1 MRTSKKLLSF
11 FLAVV
16 MVITTCSVGFTAF
29 AQDNSNSIWK
39 TEAEAKDAFDTL
51 NGLADQ
57 LPQLLMGIDALKDV
71 IANPVYEKYAKAD
84 GKTLADLSN
93 ADKESIAAKA
103 TMQDLLGCLQPLLI
117 GLLNGQDQEGFL
129 KWFAGKYP
137 NYKDA
142 ILDANGNVKN
152 ASAFDYLNDNGN
164 NQLSYYEIVALCD
177 AYKDADSTGTLAKWY
192 DQLIELAKLYPEIYN
207 RNAQNAAAVEAIADQ
222 IRGHVIV
229 QPGGSKNANNYSWHN
244 ATLYDLKN
252 FEFDYGENEKLVKK
266 AIDDYNKTCDLT
278 GNPYKANDFAEYI
291 YYSMGAGYTL
301 TFSHIVE
308 YMKALKAVGTE
319 LTYKGTANIYG
330 VNDTAYEITD
340 AITLDNYAELFR
352 EATLKANNIESA
364 ADYLENLPSNVD
376 ELIADAE
383 KTIAELTPQR
393 DAAQKKYDEAKA
405 VFENGAD
412 GDTEGYEA
420 QLDKIYADYE
430 AAYAKA
436 KNIPAKCN
444 LNRQY
449 FNSKLVGNSPAN
461 AAKISRNDAHT
472 FASSSEGNTSLIGAL
487 NEKYKEYFAIMKNYP
502 AYDKNIYDADPEGSG
517 MFKPVREYDAEI
529 AEAQKVIDT
538 YSTRLYNEEY
548 AESYMDMK
556 AVSFLTG
563 TVLYTNEGSS
573 TGSRIGNSIY
583 YTDIINGLVILN
595 SNASTVKDVTALAA
609 AKMPKGTATSQLT
622 DAEIA
627 ELAEIFTK
635 YARNRILTDEFWI
648 DGEQDVTIKV
658 DGTDTTVTVTLPSS
672 IAGTAVARYFGLVD
686 VYTPQDFADH
696 RVGLYEA
703 FENNNVN
710 AINAYYAEALE
721 YARSEVARE
730 ALITATDVA
739 DIAFAVNPKAGIKN
753 ILNLEDFYLD
763 LNNLAASKLNLEDN
777 VTLTKEQEAVL
788 KADYTSALIESYSVD
803 SENNSG
809 SYGVGAEVLNE
820 ILNSNIVSLI
830 TDPDKNPLGAGS
842 SLEDL
847 LKGLFVTDVNLTAI
861 LTDIWK
867 NLVKSPVET
876 LVNLLPTLVA
886 LIDEVVLPFIL
897 AGEGDQYYGLLTG
910 IVPNLIGSTENG
922 TYIGIDTFNFDLNV
936 LLPNLMHWLMGNK
949 KGIPYWN
956 NGEDVTKILKV
967 KDSND
972 NFVDSNYKAAD
983 LFDEEGKVKSDL
995 FDHYVIKDN
1004 KGNTLSRVVKGGK
1017 ATYTYLKQSSTDLA
1031 SLLANAGKTTFSCY
1045 FTYEGNVPY
1054 LTGIY
1059 AADKA
1064 LRDAKLSDMPKVFA
1078 NLLDYEDKKD
1088 EKGNVVKDADGNAIK
1103 VLKKDDNGK
1112 DIKSPSATANILA
1125 EVVTEVATLFSASVD
1140 EFVGNDA
1147 LRNAPKYDAQNSLA
1161 NKGLNNIFVALPQ
1174 LFDIMENLAAEK
1186 YGIAKN
1192 AWTYCYDGKMVAS
1205 KLHEDQT
1212 LNADLETFKSYAS
1225 NPNSVDIFDCF
1236 AGIFVENWLNAI
1248 FSLLNNV
1255 VSTDNK
1261 ISNNLPIVMGL
1272 LNALGGFGEDSILTD
1287 VINGVFQI
1295 EREDADSFT
1304 FEKRANGLTGLS
1316 KNHAYFLITNISTLI
1331 DVIQNLVGNINSG
1344 ASISANG
1351 LIGASKKAASSSAP
1365 TLKNAKANSRT
1376 YTKKEL
1382 SNTTDLIN
1390 NLDKLL
1396 SSLLSD
1402 SSLNGFKL
1410 DSTDNILAGVVTF
1423 FSNYLGSDCYSDLA
1437 RLVNDYTY
1445 YITGKET
1452 HKANGNKDVNAKK
1465 VYTNDS
1471 MTGLM
1476 VETFLL
1482 IEKVVENLFGDF
1494 NNTYTLDNGKK
1505 ANYNLIVEA
1514 IEGLISPDAI
1524 CVRLDGYDKV
1534 AKQLTKYNCWHNAAA
1549 KTSRG
1554 DYKISLDWG
1563 IKAGDKDAFFAA
1575 FASSLRLVTSILGV
1589 VLVDTGWYGAVVNPV
1604 LNALCKPNGIK
1615 VDTVAEYGKL
1625 TNGYHDEALLGL
1637 MKPIAGW
1644 LNALL
1649 NTPATTLIK
1658 SIQGIAGVLD
1668 DKTNPSIATI
1678 VKGAITPLV
1687 NEVNGLANIF
1697 GIKSSKLLATSPTL
1711 KKTINDLA
1719 SDLNKY
1725 SNVNNIK
1732 IKNIPLSGNNI
1743 IPIVNALLK
1752 DKGISFKQISW
1763 SKLATAKT
1771 PAAALVYVLDYI
1783 LENILGND
1791 NLTALAKLIKNDV
1804 VTLVLEALKSG
1815 KIKSTDLLAL
1825 LNKVLE
1831 VTDSPTLVYWTF
1843 AQYLQEATE
1852 KFLYPK
1858 GITKQMADNG
1868 VTQLDSAISSV
1879 LQLLGSLGV
1888 DLGADNL
1895 QGIISKNLFT
1905 NKLLTTIATALYGA
1919 LDGLDPTI
1927 KDTLAGLGIVSSTK
1941 DIAKI
1946 LTDKSYGQ
1954 TFSSA
1959 AKTIKAQSSWKK
1971 VKNVNWGFKDGSAK
1985 AQQGFVNALAAILR
1999 PLDNVLEIFL
2009 NEGTL
2014 ELNDVLYN
2022 LITTIEV
2029 KKTTKTLNI
2038 SDGDVP
2044 IAAKITYSMKNGV
2057 FTLSVR
2063 ESKDNRELSR
2073 PSKVVLDLRSLKD
2086 TLKDVK
2092 LEGTNGYN
2100 SAIIPLLEAFGCTN
2114 LKTYNQYQKDAAKAK
2129 DNMLLNI
2136 LNPLIGDNNKSFLN
2150 KLCANPI
2157 SELTKLLPN
2166 IAMYLDAHGLMQML
2180 SNLLAPV
2187 TELVYAAADTL
2198 KLDKI
2203 LEDVLGM
2210 PLGDVVGVALGLG
2223 TGKINLKLSD
2233 LTVLNIEDLIIPI
2246 VNIVL
2251 KSVDNKYVKAL
2262 EIADIDWNALISLGT
2277 KTTYQSKATG
2287 ENGKFLKGKRVADV
2301 DQGKV
2306 LVAVLRYVANVLVD
2320 NSKTIKNLVCN
2331 IDAIKKNDMISS
2343 IVKSVFA
2350 TLSTSSADQIVAA
2363 LFYLLAGE
2371 PTNAFWDY
2379 SAYKTGSYSF
2389 SYPENLNVDFVKSLP
2404 PMLDGLIGSLLDLN
2418 ETISKALFK
2427 DDLIGKLATGLYGA
2441 VEGVKVGDGSLTA
2454 LLAQTG
2460 IDFSTENV
2468 AKLLT
2473 DESYGK
2479 SYEGPASVIRSAGS
2493 WANVKA
2499 ESLKW
2504 GVTDRDSFFHA
2515 LVAVLR
2521 PIYGVLD
2528 VLLNDASLG
2537 IFDIVRIPGSNGYT
2551 AAIVPLLEAF
2561 NCYNVKTQYQYR
2573 QDIIKEYDSILL
2585 DIINPIWDKVEDI
2598 LAAPLQTVTAT
2609 LPNLALFIGN
2619 DGLCQILDNMLTPVS
2634 ALLDA
2639 VRPIVDVNDL
2649 LGALLPA
2656 LGVDLNG
2663 LLGKVGITN
2672 FNLDIYDLNK
2682 TLKPV
2687 LGGDAIIP
2695 LVNNVLGMIDIK
2707 GAKLNLKLNDVDW
2720 LQLASHGKTIV
2731 SASQAATY
2739 GARIYI
2745 EGDASETLI
2754 AILRYLI
2761 ATINTGNNLDVIMGL
2776 IGGLLGN
2783 ADEGMMNTINQVL
2796 DIVKGEPD
2804 TVIKGLLDLLES
2816 IAG

>member
-51 NGLADQ
+51 NELANQ
-57 LPQLLMGIDALKDV
+57 LPKLLMGIDNAKLKEL
-71 IANPVYEKYAKAD
+71 IADPVYEKYAKAD
-84 GKTLADLSN
+84 GKTLADLTKT
-93 ADKESIAAKA
+93 DKEKYANQA

-117 GLLNGQDQEGFL
+117 GLLNSQSQEAFL

-137 NYKDA
+137 SYKDA
-142 ILDANGNVKN
+142 ILDSNGNIKN
-152 ASAFDYLNDNGN
+152 ASAFDYLNDNGS
-164 NQLSYYEIVALCD
+164 NQLSYYQLVILCD
-177 AYKDADSTGTLAKWY
+177 TYKDADNTGTLAKWY
-192 DQLIELAKLYPEIYN
+192 DELIPLAMLYPEIYN
-207 RNAQNAAAVEAIADQ
+207 RNAENTAAVEAIAEQ

-229 QPGGSKNANNYSWHN
+229 QPGKNQNANDYSYYN

-252 FEFDYGENEKLVKK
+252 FEFDYGENKKLVDK
-266 AIDDYNKTCDLT
+266 AIADYNKTCDAT
-278 GNPYKANDFAEYI
+278 GNPFKANDFAEYV
-291 YYSMGAGYTL
+291 YYALGAGYDL
-301 TFSHIVE
+301 SYSHIAE
-308 YMKALKAVGTE
+308 YYNALKTVKTDV
-319 LTYKGTANIYG
+319 TYKGTANIYG
-330 VNDTAYEITD
+330 INDTEYNITK

-364 ADYLENLPSNVD
+364 ADYIENLPANVD
-376 ELIADAE
+376 ELVAEAEQKKAEAEAAKAEAEQKYADAKE
-383 KTIAELTPQR
+383 KF
-393 DAAQKKYDEAKA
+393 D
-405 VFENGAD
+405 NGKD
-412 GDTEGYEA
+412 GDTEGYYA
-420 QLDKIYADYE
+420 QVDALFAAYE
-430 AAYAKA
+430 AEWATANNANKKRTTNNKYFGGGNAVKQ
-436 KNIPAKCN
+436 NINNIVRRSSLTAGLFYD
-444 LNRQY
+444 LNQ
-449 FNSKLVGNSPAN
+449 
-461 AAKISRNDAHT
+461 
-472 FASSSEGNTSLIGAL
+472 
-487 NEKYKEYFAIMKNYP
+487 KYKEEIAIVENWP
-502 AYDKNIYDADPEGSG
+502 AYEKNAYDANPAGSG
-517 MFKPVREYDAEI
+517 MFKPASEYDKDI
-529 AEAQKVIDT
+529 NEAQAVIDK
-538 YSTRLYNEEY
+538 YSERMYNEDY
-548 AESYMDMK
+548 AKSYMDMK
-556 AVSFLTG
+556 AIKFLTE
-563 TVLYTNEGSS
+563 TVLYTNDGAN
-573 TGSRIGNSIY
+573 TKQRTIGNSIY
-583 YTDIINGLVILN
+583 YTDIINAMVIQN
-595 SNASTVKDVTALAA
+595 SNATSVEDVTALAA
-609 AKMPKGTATSQLT
+609 AKMPDGKAESQLT
-622 DAEIA
+622 ADEIEQMA
-627 ELAEIFTK
+627 NVCH
-635 YARNRILTDEFWI
+635 YARTPGLLTDDFWT
-648 DGEQDVTIKV
+648 DGEQEVKIND
-658 DGTDTTVTVTLPSS
+658 TDTTVLVKLPATLV
-672 IAGTAVARYFGLVD
+672 GTAVARYFGLINGNFSQEA
-686 VYTPQDFADH
+686 TNH
-696 RVGLYEA
+696 RLGLYEA
-703 FENNNVN
+703 FEQNK
-710 AINAYYAEALE
+710 ASLINAYYAEAFE
-721 YARSEVARE
+721 YARSEAARE
-730 ALITATDVA
+730 VLLATGN
-739 DIAFAVNPKAGIKN
+739 VNNIGFKAKDTTK
-753 ILNLEDFYLD
+753 LNETLD
-763 LNNLAASKLNLEDN
+763 LDGYIFDANNAAAAKLGLEEE
-777 VTLTKEQEAVL
+777 VSLSKEQDATL
-788 KADYTSALIESYSVD
+788 KADYTSALMESYSVD
-803 SENNSG
+803 ADGKETIG
-809 SYGVGAEVLNE
+809 LGTAVLNE
-820 ILNSNIVSLI
+820 ILNTTIVSLI
-830 TDPDKNPLGAGS
+830 TDPSKNPINKDE
-842 SLEDL
+842 SLETAL
-847 LKGLFVTDVNLTAI
+847 NGLFVTKINLTDV
-861 LTDIWK
+861 LTDVWK
-867 NLVKSPVET
+867 DLVKSPVEK
-876 LVNLLPTLVA
+876 LVNLLPLLVTA
-886 LIDEVVLPFIL
+886 IDEVLLPFVL
-897 AGEGDQYYGLLTG
+897 SGEGDQYHGLLTG
-910 IVPNLIGSTENG
+910 IVPNLIGSAENG
-922 TYIGIDTFNFDLNV
+922 SYIGVDTFNFDLNV
-936 LLPNLMHWLMGNK
+936 LLPNLMHWLLGNK
-949 KGIPYWN
+949 EGIPYWN
-956 NGEDVTKILKV
+956 GGEDVTRTLKA
-967 KDSND
+967 KNASND
-972 NFVDSNYKAAD
+972 FVDAVYKVSD
-983 LFDEEGKVKSDL
+983 FFNEEGKVKSDI
-995 FDHYVIKDN
+995 FDHYVVKDN
-1004 KGNTLSRVVKGGK
+1004 KGNTLTRVVNGK
-1017 ATYTYLKQSSTDLA
+1017 TTTYKYLNNSSSDLA
-1031 SLLANAGKTTFSCY
+1031 ALLADAGKTTFNCY

-1059 AADKA
+1059 LADKA
-1064 LRDAKLSDMPKVFA
+1064 LRDAKISDMPSVFGK
-1078 NLLDYEDKKD
+1078 LLDYEDKKD
-1088 EKGNVVKDADGNAIK
+1088 AKGNVIKDENGDAIK

-1112 DIKSPSATANILA
+1112 DIKTPSAGANILA
-1125 EVVTEVATLFSASVD
+1125 EVVTEVATLFTAAVD
-1140 EFVGNDA
+1140 EFVANDA
-1147 LRNAPKYDAQNSLA
+1147 LINAPKYDAQNALA

-1174 LFDIMENLAAEK
+1174 LFDLMEDLAAEK
-1186 YGIAKN
+1186 YGVAKD
-1192 AWTYCYDGKMVAS
+1192 AWAYCYEGKMVAS

-1212 LNADLETFKSYAS
+1212 LNADLEAFKSYAS
-1225 NPNSVDIFDCF
+1225 NPDSVGIFDCF
-1236 AGIFVENWLNAI
+1236 SGIFVEDWLNAI
-1248 FSLLNNV
+1248 FSLINNV

-1261 ISNNLPIVMGL
+1261 ISENLPIVMGL
-1272 LNALGGFGEDSILTD
+1272 LNALGGFGEDSIITD

-1316 KNHAYFLITNISTLI
+1316 KNHAYFLISNINTLI
-1331 DVIQNLVGNINSG
+1331 DVIKNLAGTINAG
-1344 ASISANG
+1344 VKIDGKG
-1351 LIGASKKAASSSAP
+1351 LIGASKKSASSSAP
-1365 TLKNAKANSRT
+1365 TLKNAKANSKT

-1402 SSLNGFKL
+1402 STLNGFKL

-1437 RLVNDYTY
+1437 RLVNDYTF

-1452 HKANGNKDVNAKK
+1452 HKANGSNNVDAKK

-1494 NNTYTLDNGKK
+1494 NGTYTLDNGKQ

-1554 DYKISLDWG
+1554 NYKISLDWG

-1589 VLVDTGWYGAVVNPV
+1589 VLVDTGWYGTVVNPV

-1615 VDTVAEYGKL
+1615 VDTAAEYGKL

-1637 MKPIAGW
+1637 MAPIASW
-1644 LNALL
+1644 LNSLL
-1649 NTPATTLIK
+1649 NKPASTLIK
-1658 SIQGIAGVLD
+1658 SVQGIAGLLD
-1668 DKTNPSIATI
+1668 DKTNPTIASI

-1697 GIKSSKLLATSPTL
+1697 GITSDKLLATSPTL
-1711 KKTINDLA
+1711 KKTVNDLA
-1719 SDLNKY
+1719 SDINKY
-1725 SNVNNIK
+1725 SDVNNIK
-1732 IKNIPLSGNNI
+1732 IKNISLSGNNI
-1743 IPIVNALLK
+1743 IPIINVLLK
-1752 DKGISFKQISW
+1752 DTGISLKQISW
-1763 SKLATAKT
+1763 SKLANAKT
-1771 PAAALVYVLDYI
+1771 PAAALVYVLDYL
-1783 LENILGND
+1783 LENILSNS
-1791 NLTALAKLIKNDV
+1791 NLTALAKLINNDV
-1804 VTLVLEALKSG
+1804 ATLLLDALKSG

-1852 KFLYPK
+1852 KFVYPK
-1858 GITKQMADNG
+1858 GVTKQMADSG
-1868 VTQLDSAISSV
+1868 VTQLDSAISSI

-1927 KDTLAGLGIVSSTK
+1927 KEVLSSLGIVSSTK

-1959 AKTIKAQSSWKK
+1959 AKIIKAQSSWKK

-2029 KKTTKTLNI
+2029 KKTTTTLNI

-2044 IAAKITYSMKNGV
+2044 IAAKITYSMSNGV

-2073 PSKVVLDLRSLKD
+2073 PSKVVLDLTSLKD
-2086 TLKDVK
+2086 TLSDLKI
-2092 LEGTNGYN
+2092 EGTNGYN
-2100 SAIIPLLEAFGCTN
+2100 SAIIPLLEALGCTN
-2114 LKTYNQYQKDAAKAK
+2114 LKTYKQYQKDADKAK

-2136 LNPLIGDNNKSFLN
+2136 LNPLIGDSSKSFLN

-2210 PLGDVVGVALGLG
+2210 PIGDLIGSLLGLG
-2223 TGKINLKLSD
+2223 EGKINLKLSD

-2246 VNIVL
+2246 VNMVL
-2251 KSVDNKYVKAL
+2251 KSVNNKYVNAL

-2277 KTTYQSKATG
+2277 KTTYQSKAIG

-2306 LVAVLRYVANVLVD
+2306 LIAVLRYVANVLVD
-2320 NSKTIKNLVCN
+2320 NSKAIKNLVCN

-2350 TLSTSSADQIVAA
+2350 TLSTASGDQIVAA
-2363 LFYLLAGE
+2363 LFYLIAGE

-2389 SYPENLNVDFVKSLP
+2389 SYPQNLNVDFVKSLP

-2473 DESYGK
+2473 DASYGK
-2479 SYEGPASVIRSAGS
+2479 SYEGPASVIKSAGS

-2515 LVAVLR
+2515 LAAVLR
-2521 PIYGVLD
+2521 PVYGVLD

-2573 QDIIKEYDSILL
+2573 QDINKEYDSILL

-2639 VRPIVDVNDL
+2639 VRPIVDVNEL

-2656 LGVDLNG
+2656 LNVDLNG
-2663 LLGKVGITN
+2663 LLGKIGITN
-2672 FNLDIYDLNK
+2672 FNLDIYDINE

-2739 GARIYI
+2739 GARIYV

-2761 ATINTGNNLDVIMGL
+2761 ATINSGENLDVIMNL

-2783 ADEGMMNTINQVL
+2783 ADEGMMNTINSVL
-2796 DIVKGEPD
+2796 DIIKGEPD
-2804 TVIKGLLDLLES
+2804 TVIEGLLDLLES